1 MKLYK
6 TTAPFDPTDLEL
18 NQVSWQGSAD
28 AASKQRTTYKA
39 EGAKKP
45 TSEAVEI
52 PTNKEGL
59 LTWLNENVKS

>member
-6 TTAPFDPTDLEL
+6 TIAIDKGGEL
-18 NQVSWQGSAD
+18 PHQVSWQASAD
-28 AASKQRTTYKA
+28 TASKARTAVKA
-39 EGAKKP
+39 DGFKA

-59 LTWLNENVKS
+59 LAWLNENVKA